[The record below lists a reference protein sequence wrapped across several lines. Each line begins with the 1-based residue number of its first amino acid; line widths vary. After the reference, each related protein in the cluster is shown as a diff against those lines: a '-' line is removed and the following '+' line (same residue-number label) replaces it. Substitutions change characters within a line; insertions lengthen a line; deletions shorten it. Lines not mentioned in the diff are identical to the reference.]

1 MSARETFPRSL
12 GLLQRRSDVGRGGWL
27 PGEQYII
34 PPLRPT
40 CGFYSLETNSSSEV
54 FLNSAHPLL
63 HILLSELFVLQLC
76 RLDFFGICSFSAL
89 YR

>member
-12 GLLQRRSDVGRGGWL
+12 GLPQRRSDVGGL